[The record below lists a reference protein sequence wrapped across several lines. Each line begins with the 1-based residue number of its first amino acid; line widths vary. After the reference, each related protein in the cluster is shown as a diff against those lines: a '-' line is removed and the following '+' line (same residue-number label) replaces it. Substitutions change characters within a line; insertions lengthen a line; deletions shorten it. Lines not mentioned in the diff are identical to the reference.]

1 VLNFCESDPDL
12 FFYPF
17 DGRSSETSIGD
28 LGRAVGRDGNAS
40 DGHVDRTERRPM
52 GGAGEPEAEPEPAQE
67 DKGTIYERR
76 DAEEDI

>member
-1 VLNFCESDPDL
+1 VLDFCESDPDL

-40 DGHVDRTERRPM
+40 DGHIDRTERRPI
-52 GGAGEPEAEPEPAQE
+52 GGTGEPEAEPKPAQE
-67 DKGTIYERR
+67 DESTVYERWY
-76 DAEEDI
+76 AEEDI